1 MAQVRLLWMT
11 LGPGSTDTG
20 YRIVDGVLAARETSD
35 LLRSLESASLTRSRA
50 GARHL
55 MRHPDVH
62 NVAHDP
68 RLLGIAGELLGV
80 SAIPYRA
87 TLFDKSP
94 DRNWLVTWHQDT
106 ALPIE
111 ERRDVPGWG
120 PWSVKSGIAYAHAP
134 ARALSRVVAL
144 RLHFDDSGRDNG
156 PLRVVPGTHRLG
168 LLSDAA
174 IDAIVENTPAVDC
187 LVAAGGIV
195 AMRPLILHASS
206 KAETARP
213 RRVLHIEYAESLDVG
228 DGLRIAI
235 A

>member
-1 MAQVRLLWMT
+1 
-11 LGPGSTDTG
+11 
-20 YRIVDGVLAARETSD
+20 
-35 LLRSLESASLTRSRA
+35 LRRSRA

-55 MRHPDVH
+55 MGYSDVQG
-62 NVAHDP
+62 AGYDP
-68 RLLGIAGELLGV
+68 RLLAIAGQFLGE

-87 TLFDKSP
+87 TLFDKGP

-106 ALPIE
+106 ALPLQ

-120 PWSVKSGIAYAHAP
+120 PWSVKSGITYAHAP
-134 ARALSRVVAL
+134 AGALCRVVAL
-144 RLHFDDSGRDNG
+144 RLHLDDSGSDNG
-156 PLRVVPGTHRLG
+156 PLRVIPGTHRLG
-168 LLSDAA
+168 VLSDAA
-174 IDAIVENTPAVDC
+174 IDQLVGRTPAVDC

-206 KAETARP
+206 KAETTRS
-213 RRVLHIEYAESLDVG
+213 RRVLHIEYADSLDLG